1 VFYTEI
7 SEDNIGVLAAYQ
19 QGFTC
24 CFCRSE
30 SYLDDRSCIEHLGG
44 FPSTLLDLGDYISS
58 LLFLLLAFSEVF
70 SKLLD
75 PKGKLT

>member
-24 CFCRSE
+24 CFCRSA
-30 SYLDDRSCIEHLGG
+30 SYLDGRSCMQHLGG
-44 FPSTLLDLGDYISS
+44 FPSTLLDLGDISP
-58 LLFLLLAFSEVF
+58 LFPFTSSKFLNFFLVF
-70 SKLLD
+70 
-75 PKGKLT
+75 